1 MQVYGMGII
10 CFLSIVTCSLLCFIN
25 ERIGGICEWETDFVS
40 RWFLVLYE
48 YCFFPF
54 KPTPC
59 WFKTKDP
66 FLGVQ
71 RAVGFKGTNGLIIQ
85 LHESFFFCVE
95 LF

>member
-1 MQVYGMGII
+1 MQVCGRVTI
-10 CFLSIVTCSLLCFIN
+10 CFLSIVTCLLLYFIN
-25 ERIGGICEWETDFVS
+25 ERIGEICEWEAEFVS
-40 RWFLVLYE
+40 RWLLVLYE

-71 RAVGFKGTNGLIIQ
+71 RAVGFKGTNDLIIQ